1 MKIKR
6 TIEGT
11 VQGLAEKYRVVTIT
25 GPRQSGKT
33 TLCKMAFPNL
43 SYVSLEN
50 PDVRDAVAAD
60 PVSFLNRHRSAGVV
74 LDEIQNLPQILSYIQ
89 GIVDEDERPGQFIL
103 TGSHQFSLMEG
114 ISQSLAGR
122 TALVRLLPF
131 SIAETG
137 LIEKLAT
144 PEEYLF
150 RGFYPG
156 VWSKSLEPTGY
167 YRDYFETYVQRDVR
181 QMLHIKDL
189 RLFRNFVRM
198 CAGRVGQCFNASEIG
213 NNLGVSSHTIKSWLS
228 VLEASYIIYLME
240 PFSSNFGKR
249 MVKSPKLY
257 FHDVGFAAY
266 LLGFD
271 SPDRIY
277 PDRMR
282 GFLFENMVVVELLKD
297 RFNRNLENNLCFY
310 RDSKQHEVDV
320 LLMHGSR
327 FDCVEI
333 KSSATFTPGFLKGI
347 DYLKRTALDSVERSY
362 LVYAGEMDGAIQG
375 TEMVNYQRIGE
386 TMREATATKRKT

>member
-6 TIEGT
+6 VIEET
-11 VQGLAEKYRVVTIT
+11 VLGLAAQYRVVTIM

-43 SYVSLEN
+43 PYVSLEN
-50 PDVRDAVAAD
+50 PDVRDAVSAD
-60 PVSFLNRHRSAGVV
+60 PVSFLNRHRASGVV
-74 LDEIQNLPQILSYIQ
+74 LDEIQNLPLLLSYIQ
-89 GIVDEDERPGQFIL
+89 GIVDEDEQPGQFIL

-114 ISQSLAGR
+114 VTQSLAGR

-131 SIAETG
+131 SIAETR
-137 LIEKLAT
+137 LIETINL
-144 PEEYLF
+144 PEEHLF

-156 VWSKSLEPTGY
+156 VWSQSLEPTGY

-181 QMLHIKDL
+181 QMLHVKDL
-189 RLFRNFVRM
+189 RMFRNFVRL
-198 CAGRVGQCFNASEIG
+198 CAGRVGQCFNASDLG
-213 NNLGVSSHTIKSWLS
+213 NNLGISSHTVKSWLS
-228 VLEASYIIYLME
+228 VLEASYIVYLME
-240 PFSSNFGKR
+240 PYSRNVGKR

-257 FHDVGFAAY
+257 FYDVGLAAY
-266 LLGFD
+266 LLGLD
-271 SPDRIY
+271 SPDRIF

-282 GFLFENMVVVELLKD
+282 GPLFENMVVIELLKD
-297 RFNRNLENNLCFY
+297 RLNQNLENNLCFY

-347 DYLKRTALDSVERSY
+347 DYLKRTAKDSVERSY
-362 LVYAGEMDGAIQG
+362 LVYSGEMDGTIQG
-375 TEMVNYQRIGE
+375 TELVNYQRTGE
-386 TMREATATKRKT
+386 AIRNNQESGTS

>member
-6 TIEGT
+6 VIEET
-11 VQGLAEKYRVVTIT
+11 VLGLAAQYRVVTIM

-43 SYVSLEN
+43 PYVSLEN
-50 PDVRDAVAAD
+50 PDVRDAVSAD
-60 PVSFLNRHRSAGVV
+60 PVSFLNRHRASGVV
-74 LDEIQNLPQILSYIQ
+74 LDEIQNLPLLLSYIQ
-89 GIVDEDERPGQFIL
+89 GIVDEDEQPGQFIL

-114 ISQSLAGR
+114 VTQSLAGR

-131 SIAETG
+131 SIAETR
-137 LIEKLAT
+137 LIETIDL
-144 PEEYLF
+144 PEEHLF

-156 VWSKSLEPTGY
+156 VWSQSLEPTGY

-181 QMLHIKDL
+181 QMLHVKDL
-189 RLFRNFVRM
+189 RMFRNFVRL
-198 CAGRVGQCFNASEIG
+198 CAGRVGQCFNASDLG
-213 NNLGVSSHTIKSWLS
+213 NNLGISSHTVKSWLS
-228 VLEASYIIYLME
+228 VLEASYIVYLME
-240 PFSSNFGKR
+240 PYSRNVGKR

-257 FHDVGFAAY
+257 FYDVGLAAY
-266 LLGFD
+266 LLGLD
-271 SPDRIY
+271 SPDRIF

-282 GFLFENMVVVELLKD
+282 GPLFENMVVIELLKD
-297 RFNRNLENNLCFY
+297 RLNQNLENNLCFY

-347 DYLKRTALDSVERSY
+347 DYLKRTAKDSVERSY
-362 LVYAGEMDGAIQG
+362 LVYSGEMDGTIQG
-375 TEMVNYQRIGE
+375 TELVNYQRTGE
-386 TMREATATKRKT
+386 AIRNNRESGTS

>member
-6 TIEGT
+6 TLEEP
-11 VQGLAEKYRVVTIT
+11 VRRLAETYRVVTIT

-33 TLCKMAFPNL
+33 TLCRMAFPEL
-43 SYVSLEN
+43 PYVSLEN
-50 PDVRDAVAAD
+50 PDIRDVVAAD
-60 PVSFLNRHRSAGVV
+60 PVSFLNRHRSTGVV
-74 LDEIQNLPQILSYIQ
+74 LDEIQNLPEILSYIQ
-89 GIVDEDERPGQFIL
+89 GIVDEDEQPGQFIL

-114 ISQSLAGR
+114 ITQSLAGR

-131 SIAETG
+131 SIAETR
-137 LIEKLAT
+137 LFDKAEM

-156 VWSKSLEPTGY
+156 VWSESLEPTGY

-189 RLFRNFVRM
+189 RLFRNFVRL

-213 NNLGVSSHTIKSWLS
+213 NNLGVSSHTVKSWLS
-228 VLEASYIIYLME
+228 VLEASYIVYLME

-249 MVKSPKLY
+249 MVKTPKLY

-266 LLGFD
+266 LLGFGA
-271 SPDRIY
+271 PDQIF

-282 GFLFENMVVVELLKD
+282 GPLYENMVVIELLKD
-297 RFNRNLENNLCFY
+297 RFNRNLGDNLCFY

-327 FDCVEI
+327 FDGVEI

-347 DYLKRTALDSVERSY
+347 NYLKRTATDSLECSY
-362 LVYAGEMDGAIQG
+362 LVYSGDLDGCIQG
-375 TEMVNYQRIGE
+375 TELVNYQRIGDAI
-386 TMREATATKRKT
+386 RNNR

>member
-11 VQGLAEKYRVVTIT
+11 VHRLAEKYRVVTIT

-33 TLCKMAFPNL
+33 TLCKMAFPGIP
-43 SYVSLEN
+43 YISLEN
-50 PDVRDAVAAD
+50 PDARDMIAAD
-60 PVSFLNRHRSAGVV
+60 PVSFLDRHRATGVV

-114 ISQSLAGR
+114 ITQSLAGR

-131 SIAETG
+131 SIAETR
-137 LIEKLAT
+137 LVEKIDS
-144 PEEYLF
+144 PEEFLF

-156 VWSKSLEPTGY
+156 VWSQSLEPTGY

-181 QMLHIKDL
+181 QMLQVKDL
-189 RLFRNFVRM
+189 RLFRNFVRL
-198 CAGRVGQCFNASEIG
+198 CAGRIGQCFNASDLG
-213 NNLGVSSHTIKSWLS
+213 NNLGVSSHTVKSWLS
-228 VLEASYIIYLME
+228 VLEASYIIHLME
-240 PFSSNFGKR
+240 PFSINIGKR

-266 LLGFD
+266 LLGLD
-271 SPDRIY
+271 SPDRIF

-282 GFLFENMVVVELLKD
+282 GPLFENMVVVELLKD
-297 RFNRNLENNLCFY
+297 RFNHNIENNLCFY
-310 RDSKQHEVDV
+310 RDRKQHEVDV

-333 KSSATFTPGFLKGI
+333 KSSATFTPNFFKGL
-347 DYLKRTALDSVERSY
+347 DYLKRIAPDSVEHSY
-362 LVYAGEMDGAIQG
+362 LVYAGEMDGTMQG
-375 TEMVNYQRIGE
+375 TELVNYQKIPE
-386 TMREATATKRKT
+386 TISAQS

>member
-6 TIEGT
+6 IIEGT
-11 VQGLAEKYRVVTIT
+11 VRELAEKYRVVTIT

-33 TLCKMAFPNL
+33 TLCKMAFPDL
-43 SYVSLEN
+43 PYVSLEN
-50 PDVRDAVAAD
+50 PDVRDAATAD

-74 LDEIQNLPQILSYIQ
+74 LDEIQNLPQLLSYIQ

-131 SIAETG
+131 SIAETR
-137 LIEKLAT
+137 LFEKPDT

-150 RGFYPG
+150 RGFYPS
-156 VWSKSLEPTGY
+156 VWSQSLEPTGY

-181 QMLHIKDL
+181 QMLHVKDL
-189 RLFRNFVRM
+189 RLFRNFVRL

-213 NNLGVSSHTIKSWLS
+213 NNLGISSHTVKSWLS
-228 VLEASYIIYLME
+228 VLEASYIVHLME
-240 PFSSNFGKR
+240 PFSGNFGKR

-271 SPDRIY
+271 SPDRIF

-282 GFLFENMVVVELLKD
+282 GPLFENMVVIELLKD
-297 RFNRNLENNLCFY
+297 RFNQNLGNNLCFY

-320 LLMHGSR
+320 LMMHGSR

-333 KSSATFTPGFLKGI
+333 KSSATFTPDFLKGI
-347 DYLKRTALDSVERSY
+347 NYLKRTARDSLERSY
-362 LVYAGEMDGAIQG
+362 LVYSGEMDGMIQE
-375 TEMVNYQRIGE
+375 TELVNFQQVGESIG
-386 TMREATATKRKT
+386 RL

>member
-6 TIEGT
+6 IMEGT
-11 VQGLAEKYRVVTIT
+11 VRKLAEKHRVVTIT

-43 SYVSLEN
+43 PYVSLEN
-50 PDVRDAVAAD
+50 PDVRDAVSAD
-60 PVSFLNRHRSAGVV
+60 PVSFLNRHRSSGVV
-74 LDEIQNLPQILSYIQ
+74 LDEIQNLPELLSYIQ
-89 GIVDEDERPGQFIL
+89 GIVDEDEQPGQFIL

-122 TALVRLLPF
+122 TALARLLPF
-131 SIAETG
+131 SVAETRR
-137 LIEKLAT
+137 IKRVHS
-144 PEEYLF
+144 PEEYIY
-150 RGFYPG
+150 RGFYPR
-156 VWSKSLEPTGY
+156 VWSQSLEPTSY
-167 YRDYFETYVQRDVR
+167 YRDYFETDVQRDVR

-189 RLFRNFVRM
+189 RLFRNFVRL
-198 CAGRVGQCFNASEIG
+198 CAGRVGQCFNASELG
-213 NNLGVSSHTIKSWLS
+213 NNLGVSSHTVKSWLS

-240 PFSSNFGKR
+240 PFSGNFGKR

-257 FHDVGFAAY
+257 FHDAGFAAY

-271 SPDRIY
+271 SPDRIF

-282 GFLFENMVVVELLKD
+282 GPLFENMVVIELLKD
-297 RFNRNLENNLCFY
+297 RFNHNLENNLCFY

-333 KSSATFTPGFLKGI
+333 KASATFTPGFLKGI
-347 DYLKRTALDSVERSY
+347 DYLRRTALDSVERSY
-362 LVYAGEMDGAIQG
+362 LIYAGDMDGTIKG
-375 TEMVNYQRIGE
+375 TELANYQRIGE
-386 TMREATATKRKT
+386 TIQTTHIGTQG